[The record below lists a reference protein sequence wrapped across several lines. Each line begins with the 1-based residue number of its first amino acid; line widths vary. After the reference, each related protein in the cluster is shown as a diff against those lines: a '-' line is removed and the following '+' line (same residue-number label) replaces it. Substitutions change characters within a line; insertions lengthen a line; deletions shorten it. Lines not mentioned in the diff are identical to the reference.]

1 MGQWFLQWGWAVAI
15 LIFTMS
21 IVAMLYRSSV
31 AAWTRSRGNWKMA
44 TWMEVG
50 PLLSFALKI
59 TLAVFF
65 LPWATS
71 YLHSAITRSPVA
83 MTVRELSSAG
93 ASALAGTF
101 TDINIEVPEAPSL
114 TEFVAS
120 NIPTESDVRGL
131 LGVPNTNSA
140 APAPAAEAAPAAAES
155 SGWVAPQAAAPA
167 SESKNLGAWSPSS
180 LINTNGNWGNP
191 ATFGPQP
198 QPTQGPAPRP
208 TATPAPIQGP
218 QPQPTA
224 ASGWNVTFGGGS
236 GGPTAAAADAAV
248 AGTYTVKRGD
258 DLSKIS
264 VAVYGSKRGWA
275 SICNA
280 NRDKLRDCNIL
291 RVGTVLTIPEVGK

>member
-31 AAWTRSRGNWKMA
+31 AAWTQSRGDWKVA

-50 PLLSFALKI
+50 PFLTFALKVAVGALVFTWAI
-59 TLAVFF
+59 GYAHSTL
-65 LPWATS
+65 
-71 YLHSAITRSPVA
+71 TRSPVA

-131 LGVPNTNSA
+131 LGVPDVRSA
-140 APAPAAEAAPAAAES
+140 APAAEAAPAAVES
-155 SGWVAPQAAAPA
+155 NGWVAPQAAPPA
-167 SESKNLGAWSPSS
+167 AVESKNLGAWSPSS
-180 LINTNGNWGNP
+180 IINTNGNWGNP
-191 ATFGPQP
+191 AVFGPQP

-208 TATPAPIQGP
+208 TATPAPVQGP

-236 GGPTAAAADAAV
+236 GGPMAAAADAAV
-248 AGTYTVKRGD
+248 TGTYTVKRGD

-264 VAVYGSKRGWA
+264 VAVYGNKHGWS

-291 RVGTVLTIPEVGK
+291 RVGTVLVIPEVGK